1 VLTSYGIALGA
12 AGAVA
17 AQEPELPAPL
27 RASGVSSFVLGAG
40 CVLLAARQRTRPR
53 AAKAEPREEVFVP
66 LEVMLEPDAEGEI
79 EAVALEPEELA
90 ELTAEGEQIAAEQTA
105 AESEAIEPT
114 AVEHTAN
121 EHTANEVELRS
132 TIPPQPAPEILASID
147 VTAEAARLARL
158 ETELADER
166 ARVDRVTA
174 ELAALRRV
182 VVEQRQKSS
191 R

>member
-1 VLTSYGIALGA
+1 VLTSYGISLGA

-27 RASGVSSFVLGAG
+27 RALGVSSFVLGAG

-53 AAKAEPREEVFVP
+53 AIKTEPREEVLVP
-66 LEVMLEPDAEGEI
+66 GEVTTEPDV
-79 EAVALEPEELA
+79 EAVAVEPEEEPTQIVA
-90 ELTAEGEQIAAEQTA
+90 EDEQSSA
-105 AESEAIEPT
+105 EPT
-114 AVEHTAN
+114 AVEPTPVEA
-121 EHTANEVELRS
+121 ELRG
-132 TIPPQPAPEILASID
+132 TIPPQPAPDILDSID
-147 VTAEAARLARL
+147 VAAEGARL
-158 ETELADER
+158 ERLESELADER

-191 R
+191 L